1 MRFTV
6 LSNSQNVS
14 NVLLVFL
21 FSLTYEDVRTRLFY
35 LTTEF
40 WKKVGTAFTKSQGF
54 FSCKKK
60 YLIEFISDSQTH
72 NSDGNY

>member
-1 MRFTV
+1 MRLVV
-6 LSNSQNVS
+6 LSKSQIVS
-14 NVLLVFL
+14 KVLLGFL

-40 WKKVGTAFTKSQGF
+40 WKKVGTAFTKCQVF
-54 FSCKKK
+54 FSCRKK